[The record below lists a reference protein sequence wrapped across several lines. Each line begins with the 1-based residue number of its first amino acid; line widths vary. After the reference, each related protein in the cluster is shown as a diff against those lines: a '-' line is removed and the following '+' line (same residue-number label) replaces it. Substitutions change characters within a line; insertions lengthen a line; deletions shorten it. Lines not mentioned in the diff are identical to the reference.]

1 MGDAEES
8 RIALGLHRIRPQT
21 HPESLIIRPR
31 NPTDHEIMEVL
42 EAIKSGKSVSRY
54 KPIPVPE
61 QKVNAV
67 FGAARL
73 APSAENLQPWRFI
86 VVSDEDVKRQVAA
99 ACTNAK
105 RLPDAPLIVVACAR
119 LDEAVATVGGYM
131 NSYPLDLGMALSHL
145 SLAATSEGLGT
156 SWVFAFNEEKVRAA
170 LRIPEDAKVV
180 GLSPLGY
187 PEATEPPE
195 GRKHLSEILSYNA
208 YE

>member
-1 MGDAEES
+1 MS
-8 RIALGLHRIRPQT
+8 RIVPGLHRIRVRT
-21 HPESLIIRPR
+21 HPESLIISPR
-31 NPTDHEIMEVL
+31 NPSKCEMMEIL
-42 EAIKSGKSVSRY
+42 EAIKSGKSVSKF
-54 KPIPVPE
+54 KPVPVPE
-61 QKVNAV
+61 KKVQAV

-86 VVSDEDVKRQVAA
+86 VVSDEDLKRQVAA

-105 RLPDAPLIVVACAR
+105 RLPDAPLLVVACAR
-119 LDEAVATVGGYM
+119 LDDAVATVGGYM
-131 NSYPLDLGMALSHL
+131 NSYPVDIGMALSHL

-170 LRIPEDAKVV
+170 LRIPDDAKVV

-187 PEATEPPE
+187 PEAREPPE
-195 GRKHLSEILSYNA
+195 GRKHLSEILSYNG